1 MAAVEHVVA
10 DAGAFLRDAA
20 LQDIGKNIYTIR
32 DVVSEIR
39 DKATRRRLAVLP
51 YELRFKEPFPEY
63 VRLVTEFSKKTGDY
77 PSLSATDIQV
87 LALTYQLEAEFVGV
101 SHLKQEPEKVKVSSS
116 IQHPETPLHISG
128 FHLPSKPK
136 PPQEAVEHGPPAG
149 EPEDL
154 EFSSFMFWRNPL
166 PNIDRDLQELL
177 SDEGEE
183 EEEKEEDGCEER
195 KAEGSDDEE
204 GWITPSNIKQIQREL
219 EQCTIPKDVRV
230 GCVTTDFAMQN
241 VLLQMGLHV
250 LAVNGMLIRE
260 ARSYILRCH
269 GCFKTT
275 SDMSRVFCSH
285 CGNKTLKK
293 VSVTVSD
300 DGTLHMHFSRNPKVL
315 NARGLRYSLPTPK
328 GGKYAVN
335 PHLTEDQRFP
345 QLRLSHKARQKTDV
359 FAPDYVAGASPFAEN
374 DISSRSAM
382 LQVRDNTLGAGR
394 RRLNPNASRKKF
406 VKKR

>member
-1 MAAVEHVVA
+1 MKVLTVFH
-10 DAGAFLRDAA
+10 
-20 LQDIGKNIYTIR
+20 
-32 DVVSEIR
+32 DVVILSKLFFDNSIGYPR
-39 DKATRRRLAVLP
+39 SYGFLP
-51 YELRFKEPFPEY
+51 LTEDGNLLFT
-63 VRLVTEFSKKTGDY
+63 VTEFSKKTGDY

-101 SHLKQEPEKVKVSSS
+101 SHLKQEPQKVKVSSS

-136 PPQEAVEHGPPAG
+136 PPQKTIENGCPAC
-149 EPEDL
+149 EPENL

-166 PNIDRDLQELL
+166 PNIDHELQELL
-177 SDEGEE
+177 IDRSEDVPSEE
-183 EEEKEEDGCEER
+183 EEEENGFEDR
-195 KAEGSDDEE
+195 KDDSDDDAG
-204 GWITPSNIKQIQREL
+204 GWITPSNIQQIQQEL
-219 EQCTIPKDVRV
+219 EQCDVPKDVRV

-241 VLLQMGLHV
+241 VLLQLGLHV

-315 NARGLRYSLPTPK
+315 NPRGLRYSLPTPK
-328 GGKYAVN
+328 GGKYAIN

-345 QLRLSHKARQKTDV
+345 QLRLSRKARQKTNV
-359 FAPDYVAGASPFAEN
+359 FAPDYIAGVSPFVEN
-374 DISSRSAM
+374 DISSRSAT
-382 LQVRDNTLGAGR
+382 LQLRDSTLGAGR

>member
-1 MAAVEHVVA
+1 MALVEHVVA
-10 DAGAFLRDAA
+10 DAGAFLRNAA

-32 DVVSEIR
+32 DVVGEIR

-51 YELRFKEPFPEY
+51 YELRFRQPGAEA
-63 VRLVTEFSKKTGDY
+63 VRRVTEFSKKTGDY

-128 FHLPSKPK
+128 FHLPSKPQHW
-136 PPQEAVEHGPPAG
+136 QEPVENGHPTS

-154 EFSSFMFWRNPL
+154 EYNSFMFWRNPL
-166 PNIDRDLQELL
+166 PNIDHELQELL
-177 SDEGEE
+177 VDKGEDVPSEE
-183 EEEKEEDGCEER
+183 EEENEER
-195 KAEGSDDEE
+195 DSEDSDNDGG
-204 GWITPSNIKQIQREL
+204 GWITPSNIKQVQQEL
-219 EQCTIPKDVRV
+219 EQCTIPKDIRV

-275 SDMSRVFCSH
+275 SDMNRVFCSH

-293 VSVTVSD
+293 VSVTVGD

-315 NARGLRYSLPTPK
+315 NPRGLRVSGRIHFLLPKVANMPSTP
-328 GGKYAVN
+328 
-335 PHLTEDQRFP
+335 
-345 QLRLSHKARQKTDV
+345 
-359 FAPDYVAGASPFAEN
+359 
-374 DISSRSAM
+374 I
-382 LQVRDNTLGAGR
+382 
-394 RRLNPNASRKKF
+394 
-406 VKKR
+406 